1 MATEERFN
9 YITLQ
14 FGLQGKIALLDVW
27 IGLVMQVFNEVNCRE
42 MEEVDVFKGI
52 WDNHVFIAVLS
63 ATVFFQI
70 LIVEYLGTF
79 ANTTPL
85 SLVQWIFCLGAGY
98 VGLPLAV
105 RLKQIP
111 V

>member
-1 MATEERFN
+1 
-9 YITLQ
+9 
-14 FGLQGKIALLDVW
+14 
-27 IGLVMQVFNEVNCRE
+27 MQVFNEVNSRE
-42 MEEVDVFKGI
+42 MEDTDVFKGI
-52 WDNHVFIAVLS
+52 WDNHVFIGVLG

-98 VGLPLAV
+98 VGMPLAV

>member
-1 MATEERFN
+1 
-9 YITLQ
+9 
-14 FGLQGKIALLDVW
+14 
-27 IGLVMQVFNEVNCRE
+27 MQVFNEVNSRE
-42 MEEVDVFKGI
+42 MEKIDVFKGI
-52 WDNHVFIAVLS
+52 WDNHVFIAVLGC
-63 ATVFFQI
+63 TVFFQI

-85 SLVQWIFCLGAGY
+85 SLVQWIFCLGVGYAGM
-98 VGLPLAV
+98 PLAV